1 MISYLDVNMEK
12 FLWVP
17 VDNDIFKKK
26 KKKKKKREKLFCKD
40 NFLKN
45 KYKNIFIQRSHFQ
58 TPQIKSWVI
67 CIDPSGKPVVYRIKA
82 LKY

>member
-1 MISYLDVNMEK
+1 MSIISYLDVNMEK

-26 KKKKKKREKLFCKD
+26 KKKARVFCKA

-45 KYKNIFIQRSHFQ
+45 KYKNIFIQCSHFQ
-58 TPQIKSWVI
+58 TQQMKSWEI

-82 LKY
+82 LAY

>member
-26 KKKKKKREKLFCKD
+26 KRKEKKKRKSFFCFVFGFFCFVLF
-40 NFLKN
+40 FLRDL
-45 KYKNIFIQRSHFQ
+45 NITRCFKKQKH
-58 TPQIKSWVI
+58 
-67 CIDPSGKPVVYRIKA
+67 Y
-82 LKY
+82 

>member
-12 FLWVP
+12 ILWVP

-26 KKKKKKREKLFCKD
+26 KRKRKKGKFFCKA

-45 KYKNIFIQRSHFQ
+45 KYKNIFIQCSHFQ
-58 TPQIKSWVI
+58 TQQIKS
-67 CIDPSGKPVVYRIKA
+67 
-82 LKY
+82 

>member
-26 KKKKKKREKLFCKD
+26 KRKEKKGKKKERKKKKTFHL
-40 NFLKN
+40 
-45 KYKNIFIQRSHFQ
+45 S
-58 TPQIKSWVI
+58 
-67 CIDPSGKPVVYRIKA
+67 A
-82 LKY
+82 

>member
-26 KKKKKKREKLFCKD
+26 KRKK
-40 NFLKN
+40 
-45 KYKNIFIQRSHFQ
+45 
-58 TPQIKSWVI
+58 
-67 CIDPSGKPVVYRIKA
+67 GKVV
-82 LKY
+82 L

>member
-26 KKKKKKREKLFCKD
+26 KKKKKKGKSFFVKL
-40 NFLKN
+40 
-45 KYKNIFIQRSHFQ
+45 IF
-58 TPQIKSWVI
+58 
-67 CIDPSGKPVVYRIKA
+67 
-82 LKY
+82 

>member
-12 FLWVP
+12 ILWVP

-26 KKKKKKREKLFCKD
+26 RKKKKREKLFCKD

-45 KYKNIFIQRSHFQ
+45 KYKNIFIAIS
-58 TPQIKSWVI
+58 
-67 CIDPSGKPVVYRIKA
+67 KPHR
-82 LKY
+82 

>member
-26 KKKKKKREKLFCKD
+26 KEKEKK
-40 NFLKN
+40 
-45 KYKNIFIQRSHFQ
+45 
-58 TPQIKSWVI
+58 
-67 CIDPSGKPVVYRIKA
+67 GKAV
-82 LKY
+82 L

>member
-26 KKKKKKREKLFCKD
+26 KKKKKREKFFCKA

-45 KYKNIFIQRSHFQ
+45 KYKNICIQCSCFQ
-58 TPQIKSWVI
+58 THQIKSWVI
-67 CIDPSGKPVVYRIKA
+67 CRDPSGKSAVYRIKA
-82 LKY
+82 LIC

>member
-1 MISYLDVNMEK
+1 MISYLDVNMEN

-26 KKKKKKREKLFCKD
+26 EKKEKKGIFFCKA

-45 KYKNIFIQRSHFQ
+45 KYKSIFIHCSHFQ
-58 TPQIKSWVI
+58 TQQIKS
-67 CIDPSGKPVVYRIKA
+67 
-82 LKY
+82 

>member
-26 KKKKKKREKLFCKD
+26 KKKKKREKFFCKA

-45 KYKNIFIQRSHFQ
+45 KYKNICIQCSCFQ
-58 TPQIKSWVI
+58 THQIKS
-67 CIDPSGKPVVYRIKA
+67 
-82 LKY
+82 

>member
-12 FLWVP
+12 ILWVP

-26 KKKKKKREKLFCKD
+26 KEKEKKGNFFCKA

-45 KYKNIFIQRSHFQ
+45 KYKNIFIQCSHFQ
-58 TPQIKSWVI
+58 TQQIKS
-67 CIDPSGKPVVYRIKA
+67 
-82 LKY
+82 